1 MPKYK
6 PGQFIK
12 TPFGRMRVKKSKSQW
27 PTDTCYKCTLRYYK
41 KCAEF
46 ENMYEMRCIKIIS
59 KDCYLE
65 KV

>member
-1 MPKYK
+1 MYK

-12 TPFGRMRVKKSKSQW
+12 TPFGRMRVCKSENGW
-27 PTDTCYKCTLRYYK
+27 YPTETCRKCALRDYK

-46 ENMYEMRCIKIIS
+46 ENMYGIRCVKIIT
-59 KDCYLE
+59 KDCYLK